1 MGLSRILKRVVAFVL
16 CAVMFFMI
24 AFCSSWF
31 LFYDAEMDR
40 FFDTLPHERSENDV
54 LLYWLDVLYGQ
65 ESQQGRKI
73 EDTNHIVESDG
84 CNGFVLLGDL
94 LYRTGQFRFKK
105 DSAGEFYTSYEVAA
119 IDIKTGEVVLR
130 TELPYFQRR
139 TVKFAYHDG
148 CFWIKDD
155 EQSVKYDIRQDVVS
169 DVAAEE
175 EALAY
180 RKNYAFEELPEA
192 SESCSNFH
200 MQITECQS
208 GESRAITV
216 EKIAQTS
223 PVMQTL
229 IEKYAG
235 VTRAFA
241 PREVF
246 RFVFCQMQELE
257 GEIYLILLLNG
268 WQQTFLPVLFHYDW
282 ENDSFSY
289 CTYGKSTFFD
299 PLGACVVVNLPEE
312 E

>member
-1 MGLSRILKRVVAFVL
+1 MGLRRILKRVVVLVL
-16 CAVMFFMI
+16 CAVMFFTI
-24 AFCSSWF
+24 FSGS

-54 LLYWLDVLYGQ
+54 LLYWLDVLYEQ

-73 EDTNHIVESDG
+73 EDPNNTIGIVGEAG
-84 CNGFVLLGDL
+84 LVLSGDL
-94 LYRTGQFRFKK
+94 LYNTGLDRLK
-105 DSAGEFYTSYEVAA
+105 GEDYSYASYEVTA
-119 IDIKTGEVVLR
+119 IDIKSGEVVR
-130 TELPYFQRR
+130 RIELPDFQMR
-139 TVKFAYHDG
+139 TVEFAYHDG

-155 EQSVKYDIRQDVVS
+155 EQSIKYDIRQDVVS

-192 SESCSNFH
+192 SGSCSNFH

-223 PVMQTL
+223 PAMQTL

-246 RFVFCQMQELE
+246 RFVFCQMQEVE
-257 GEIYLILLLNG
+257 GEIYLILLFNC

-299 PLGACVVVNLPEE
+299 YLVACVVVNLPEE
-312 E
+312 A

>member
-1 MGLSRILKRVVAFVL
+1 MGLRVLLKRVVALAL
-16 CAVMFFMI
+16 CAVMFFTI
-24 AFCSSWF
+24 SSCSSCF

-54 LLYWLDVLYGQ
+54 LLYWLYALYGQ
-65 ESQQGRKI
+65 ESQQGCKI
-73 EDTNHIVESDG
+73 EDPNNVISSEG
-84 CNGFVLLGDL
+84 EAGLVLLGDF

-119 IDIKTGEVVLR
+119 IDIKSGEAVRR
-130 TELPYFQRR
+130 TQLPYFHTRS
-139 TVKFAYHDG
+139 TAFAYHDG

-155 EQSVKYDIRQDVVS
+155 EQSIKYDIRQDVVS

-192 SESCSNFH
+192 SGSCSNFH

-223 PVMQTL
+223 PAMQTL
-229 IEKYAG
+229 IEKYGG

-246 RFVFCQMQELE
+246 RFVFCQMQEVE
-257 GEIYLILLLNG
+257 GEIYLILLFNG

-299 PLGACVVVNLPEE
+299 YLDAYVVVNLPEE

>member
-54 LLYWLDVLYGQ
+54 LLYWLDVLYEQ
-65 ESQQGRKI
+65 ESQQGRKMKDPNNTI
-73 EDTNHIVESDG
+73 GIVGEAG
-84 CNGFVLLGDL
+84 LVLSGDL
-94 LYRTGQFRFKK
+94 LYNTGLYDIK
-105 DSAGEFYTSYEVAA
+105 DEDYSYASYEVTA
-119 IDIKTGEVVLR
+119 IDIKSGEVVR
-130 TELPYFQRR
+130 RIELPYFQMR
-139 TVKFAYHDG
+139 TVDFAYHDG

-155 EQSVKYDIRQDVVS
+155 EQSIKYDIRQDVVS

-192 SESCSNFH
+192 SGSCSNFH

-223 PVMQTL
+223 SVMQTL

-246 RFVFCQMQELE
+246 RFVFCQMQEVE

-282 ENDSFSY
+282 ESDSFSY
-289 CTYGKSTFFD
+289 CTYGKSTFFNYLD
-299 PLGACVVVNLPEE
+299 AHVVVNLPEE